1 MIDIVTAPFWAAA
14 SLVQFLPGD
23 GAWTL
28 KPSPDFS
35 SETAM
40 LR

>member
-14 SLVQFLPGD
+14 PLVQFLPRD

-35 SETAM
+35 SKTAM